1 MPNNFELVSRHTT
14 MLDDLY
20 RQESKTNVL
29 ESGSNWTRAGVNA
42 NEILIPKYDMN
53 GLGDYSRTEGYVDNS
68 ANLTWES
75 KKFNYDRGTTISVD
89 AMDNEETI
97 DMGFGLV
104 AGHLMKH
111 KVVPELDAWR
121 FASYAGAT
129 GIQSKQE
136 TFNVVDDVTASIMYA
151 ISAMDEAE
159 VNAESRYL
167 FITPTLHKMIDALDS
182 YKSRSMMQGFAG
194 IIDVPQVRFFTAI
207 DLLDGKTSGEEI
219 GGYRKSADG
228 KNINYMIIHKP
239 AVIQVT
245 KHIVSKVISPA
256 ENQTMDAWKF
266 FYRAYG
272 LADILDNGVKG
283 IYCSYAET

>member
-1 MPNNFELVSRHTT
+1 MPNNFELANRHTT

-20 RQESKTNVL
+20 RLESKTNVL
-29 ESGSNWTRAGVNA
+29 ESGSNWTRAGANA
-42 NEILIPKYDMN
+42 NEILIPKYEID
-53 GLGDYSRTEGYVDNS
+53 GLGDYSRTDGYVDGS

-75 KKFNYDRGTTISVD
+75 VKFNYDRGRTFSVD

-97 DMGFGLV
+97 DMAAGL
-104 AGHLMKH
+104 LMSQFMKH

-121 FASYAGAT
+121 FASYAGAS

-159 VNAESRYL
+159 VSAESRYL
-167 FITPTLHKMIDALDS
+167 FLTPTLHRMIDALDS

-194 IIDVPQVRFFTAI
+194 IIDVPQARFYTAI
-207 DLLDGKTSGEEI
+207 DLLDGKTSNEEV
-219 GGYRKSADG
+219 GGYKKSADG

-256 ENQTMDAWKF
+256 DNQEMDAWKF

-272 LADILDNGVKG
+272 LTDTLENGVQG

>member
-29 ESGSNWTRAGVNA
+29 ESGSNWTRAGANA

-53 GLGDYSRTEGYVDNS
+53 GLGDYSRIEGYVDNS

-97 DMGFGLV
+97 DMGFGLA

-136 TFNVVDDVTASIMYA
+136 TFNIVDDVTASIMYA

-159 VNAESRYL
+159 VSAESRYL
-167 FITPTLHKMIDALDS
+167 FLTPTLHHMINALDS

-194 IIDVPQVRFFTAI
+194 IIDVPQTRFFTAI

-239 AVIQVT
+239 TVIQVT
-245 KHIVSKVISPA
+245 KHIVSKVIPPA
-256 ENQTMDAWKF
+256 ENQEMDAWKF

-272 LADILDNGVKG
+272 LADILDNGVQG

>member
-1 MPNNFELVSRHTT
+1 
-14 MLDDLY
+14 
-20 RQESKTNVL
+20 
-29 ESGSNWTRAGVNA
+29 
-42 NEILIPKYDMN
+42 
-53 GLGDYSRTEGYVDNS
+53 
-68 ANLTWES
+68 
-75 KKFNYDRGTTISVD
+75 
-89 AMDNEETI
+89 
-97 DMGFGLV
+97 
-104 AGHLMKH
+104 
-111 KVVPELDAWR
+111 
-121 FASYAGAT
+121 
-129 GIQSKQE
+129 
-136 TFNVVDDVTASIMYA
+136 
-151 ISAMDEAE
+151 
-159 VNAESRYL
+159 
-167 FITPTLHKMIDALDS
+167 MINALDS

-194 IIDVPQVRFFTAI
+194 IIDVPQTRFFTAI

-272 LADILDNGVKG
+272 LADILDNGVQG

>member
-14 MLDDLY
+14 MLDNLY

-29 ESGSNWTRAGVNA
+29 ESGSNWTRAGANA

-104 AGHLMKH
+104 AGHLMTH

-121 FASYAGAT
+121 FASYAGAA

-136 TFNVVDDVTASIMYA
+136 TFNVVDDVTTSIMYA

-159 VNAESRYL
+159 VSSESRYL
-167 FITPTLHKMIDALDS
+167 FLTPTLHHMINALDS

-194 IIDVPQVRFFTAI
+194 IIDVPQARFFTAI

-256 ENQTMDAWKF
+256 ENQEMDAWKF